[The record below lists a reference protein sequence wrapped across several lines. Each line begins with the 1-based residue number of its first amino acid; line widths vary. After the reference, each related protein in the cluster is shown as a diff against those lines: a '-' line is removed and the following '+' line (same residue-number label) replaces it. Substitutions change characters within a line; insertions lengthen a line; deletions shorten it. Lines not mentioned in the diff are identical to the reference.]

1 MGSANPI
8 HLVQH
13 TIPNLI
19 QSKLA
24 FIATDP
30 LPWKESVLTFSWIV
44 WGFESYLLYRQFPNY
59 SKPQPPT
66 ELLSFFPDDKFQQG
80 QKYGASKAKFSA
92 FSLLYSQILETA
104 LIVFDV
110 YARSWDAATVVMSKL
125 GYSSDYEIATS
136 LVWAVLLFVSM
147 QIPVIPLSYYQTFVL
162 EEQYGFNKTTKG
174 LFVADLFKGWAL
186 GGAIGLPFLALF
198 LSIIKWAGSSFIPYL
213 MAFIITSQLILVIV
227 YPLLIQP
234 LFNKLSPLPEGT
246 LRTRIEALASSL
258 NFPLKHLYVIDGS
271 KRSSHSNAYFYGLPW
286 SKHIVIFDT
295 LIAKTSEE
303 QIEAVL
309 GSYSNPRRASP
320 SLGLTKTNL
329 STIAHELGHWKYS
342 HPSKMLVVSQL
353 YLASILSVFPPF
365 LRSSPLLRSFG
376 FNSTVAAHPPILVA
390 FMLFQMVQGPIDAM
404 IKVGMNALSRHYEYE
419 ADRFACELDDRAA
432 KEAAHVHGDVLSMS
446 ERLGQ
451 ALISLHVGNLS
462 TVWVDWLFS
471 TWHHSHPTLT
481 ERLKAMETIRNQSKA
496 TAASQGKKEL

>member
-1 MGSANPI
+1 MGSMNPI

-30 LPWKESVLTFSWIV
+30 LPWKESVLTFSWMV

-110 YARSWDAATVVMSKL
+110 YAKSWDAATVVMSKL
-125 GYSSDYEIATS
+125 GYSSEYEIATS

-309 GSYSNPRRASP
+309 
-320 SLGLTKTNL
+320 
-329 STIAHELGHWKYS
+329 AHELGHWKYS

-432 KEAAHVHGDVLSMS
+432 REAAHVHGDVLSMS

-481 ERLKAMETIRNQSKA
+481 ERLRAMEMIRNQSKA